1 MGVVDRIRGPRGLEL
16 DIMGGFQ
23 AQREKR
29 ICVCS
34 ALICLGAY
42 KFYPF
47 MKKNHSEI
55 GLPDKIIYK
64 RESPKDWKISKVDE
78 SFLDEWLNS
87 KLKKE

>member
-1 MGVVDRIRGPRGLEL
+1 
-16 DIMGGFQ
+16 
-23 AQREKR
+23 
-29 ICVCS
+29 
-34 ALICLGAY
+34 
-42 KFYPF
+42 